1 MTTSRSRWKI
11 DPERLLLTGMSDGGT
26 FCYVTG
32 LDGASPF
39 THLAPVSA
47 TFHPLMAEIADADRL
62 RGLPIFLVHGRLD
75 WMFPVQVARQT
86 HAALSAAGANVTY
99 REIDDLSHCYPRE
112 INAEMLRW
120 LNGSSSTGTDPE
132 KPGAVFPCD
141 KRGTAFARR
150 PSSIKRRSCDDV

>member
-1 MTTSRSRWKI
+1 
-11 DPERLLLTGMSDGGT
+11 MSDGGT

-86 HAALSAAGANVTY
+86 HEALSSAGADVTY

-112 INAEMLRW
+112 INAELLRW
-120 LNGSSSTGTDPE
+120 LNGS
-132 KPGAVFPCD
+132 
-141 KRGTAFARR
+141 
-150 PSSIKRRSCDDV
+150 